1 MTTSHSTLLCPN
13 CDSRNIAR
21 VQFGM
26 PDISDDK
33 LLQDEKDGKIIL
45 AGCVMSDSDP
55 HYYCNDCKY
64 QWRRD
69 GKEVEYP
76 IETDTDW
83 LKEALDETTVIND
96 TEHEKIFTPDDP
108 QAKATEADVDDLT
121 EALSSEDKR
130 S

>member
-1 MTTSHSTLLCPN
+1 
-13 CDSRNIAR
+13 
-21 VQFGM
+21 M
-26 PDISDDK
+26 PDFSDQK

-76 IETDTDW
+76 IETDNDW
-83 LKEALDETTVIND
+83 LTDTTIIDD
-96 TEHEKIFTPDDP
+96 TAHENAFTPNDP
-108 QAKATEADVDDLT
+108 QAEATEADVDALT
-121 EALSSEDKR
+121 DALLDEDKR
-130 S
+130 A